1 MLTGYS
7 PNKKEASYT
16 KYIQEVLNGS
26 GGTYL
31 APIVYKAISDFLSA
45 TRLRILTVSFPE

>member
-16 KYIQEVLNGS
+16 KHIQEVLNGS

-45 TRLRILTVSFPE
+45 TRLRILTVSFP